1 MAMKD
6 MAKRHSIVV
15 CMGSSCFSRG
25 NSANLDAIKQ
35 YLTEKQ
41 SNAAIELKGSRCE
54 GECMHGP
61 NIRVNGKLYS
71 SVTPQDIAMILD
83 QELDDEVE

>member
-6 MAKRHSIVV
+6 TDKRHSIIV

-25 NSANLDAIKQ
+25 NSANLDAIKR
-35 YLTEKQ
+35 YLTDRN
-41 SNAAIELKGSRCE
+41 SDVAVELKGSRCE

-61 NIRVNGKLYS
+61 NIRVNNKLYS
-71 SVTPQDIAMILD
+71 SVTPQDIASILD